1 MAVKTQSL
9 RNLLSS
15 PKRARFIKCSLF
27 HGRLQANHITSPSA
41 FSSSSQLLEDLPVAK
56 MQLIFPDL
64 AENYA
69 ELQMVAY
76 SPGKCLT
83 TLEGEK
89 KISSILKSDKLP
101 WYFPN
106 LCGNIHLSWRRGSG
120 ET

>member
-1 MAVKTQSL
+1 
-9 RNLLSS
+9 
-15 PKRARFIKCSLF
+15 
-27 HGRLQANHITSPSA
+27 
-41 FSSSSQLLEDLPVAK
+41 

-83 TLEGEK
+83 LEGEK

-101 WYFPN
+101 WYFPQ
-106 LCGNIHLSWRRGSG
+106 LMREHPSFLEKGLWGDMADFSHHRSAI
-120 ET
+120 